1 MPSEAFEQARS
12 ERRLAAILA
21 ADVAGFS
28 RLMGEDEEG
37 TLARLKALRRE
48 VCDGSIADHRGRIVK
63 NTGDGFLAEF
73 PSVVDALHC
82 ALAVQRVMRERDRDT
97 PAPRRIEF
105 RIGINLG
112 DVIIDGGD
120 VYGDGVNIAAR
131 LEALAE
137 PGGICVSQTVLDH
150 ARGKLPFTAEDAGE
164 QRLKNIAQPVRV
176 WRISDRPREQQQETK
191 EKVTSPFASKPT
203 IAVLPFANMSGDPEQ
218 EFFADGLTE
227 DILTELSRFR
237 HLFVISRNSVF
248 VYKGKAVNVQ
258 AVAKEL
264 GVQYVVEGSVRK
276 AGNRVRITVQ
286 LIAADSDHHLWAER
300 YDREL
305 KDIFDIQD
313 EITKAI
319 TAVLPGRVEAAAH
332 ERVKRKTTDNL
343 AAWEHVLAGK
353 LLHHRSRRDDN
364 AEALQHLERAITL
377 DPGYAH
383 AHAWKACTLGQSY
396 VYGWCGDA
404 NAAGLQIME
413 ELRLAQSLDE
423 NDSDVHRILA
433 AAYLA
438 VYHDHER
445 AMHHQE
451 RALALNPNDD
461 LIVVQQGEM
470 LTWFG
475 RAEEGIDWILK
486 AMRLN
491 PYHPER
497 FWNHLGRAYFVA
509 RRYAEAAAAFA
520 KIARPDA
527 GQLAFLACC
536 RAAMDDAPGAQLSA
550 QAVLVQA
557 PNFTTAKFLA
567 TQHYK
572 HDTDREHHRALLIK
586 AGLPD

>member
-1 MPSEAFEQARS
+1 MPSEAFEQTRS

-28 RLMGEDEEG
+28 RLMGDDEEG

-48 VCDGSIADHRGRIVK
+48 VCDSSIAAHRGRIVK
-63 NTGDGFLAEF
+63 TTGDGFLVEF
-73 PSVVDALHC
+73 PSVVDALRC
-82 ALAVQRVMRERDRDT
+82 ALGVQEAMRERNRDT
-97 PAPRRIEF
+97 PARSRIEF
-105 RIGINLG
+105 RVGINLG

-150 ARGKLPFTAEDAGE
+150 ARGKLPFAAEDGGE
-164 QRLKNIAQPVRV
+164 QRLKNIAQPVHV
-176 WRISDRPREQQQETK
+176 WRISGERARET
-191 EKVTSPFASKPT
+191 TASAASPFASKPA

-305 KDIFDIQD
+305 KDIFEIQD

-343 AAWEHVLAGK
+343 AAWELVLAGK
-353 LLHHRSRRDDN
+353 LLHHRSRREEN
-364 AEALQHLERAITL
+364 ADAVKLLQRAIAL
-377 DPGYAH
+377 DPDYAH
-383 AHAWKACTLGQSY
+383 AHAWKACTLGQSF
-396 VYGWCGDA
+396 VYGWCGDV
-404 NAAGLQIME
+404 NATVAEIMD
-413 ELRLAQSLDE
+413 ELRIAQSLDE

-470 LTWFG
+470 LTWLG

-509 RRYAEAAAAFA
+509 KRYAEAAAAFA

-527 GQLAFLACC
+527 GQLAFLASC
-536 RAAMDDAPGAQLSA
+536 RAAMEDATGAAALA
-550 QAVLVQA
+550 QAVLAQA
-557 PNFTTAKFLA
+557 PNFTAANFLA

-572 HDTDREHHRALLIK
+572 RDADREHHRALLLK
-586 AGLPD
+586 AGLPA

>member
-1 MPSEAFEQARS
+1 MPTEAIEQPRS

-48 VCDGSIADHRGRIVK
+48 VCDGSIAEHRGRIVK
-63 NTGDGFLAEF
+63 TTGDGFLVEF

-82 ALAVQRVMRERDRDT
+82 ALSVQGVMRERNRDT
-97 PAPRRIEF
+97 PAARRIEF

-150 ARGKLPFTAEDAGE
+150 ARGKLPFSAEDAGE

-176 WRISDRPREQQQETK
+176 WRIAGDRVREAATNIA
-191 EKVTSPFASKPT
+191 SPFASKPT

-258 AVAKEL
+258 GVAKEL

-286 LIAADSDHHLWAER
+286 LISAVSDHHLWAER

-305 KDIFDIQD
+305 KDIFEIQD

-319 TAVLPGRVEAAAH
+319 TAVLPGRVEVAAH
-332 ERVKRKTTDNL
+332 ERAKRKTTDNL
-343 AAWEHVLAGK
+343 AAWELVLAGK

-364 AEALQHLERAITL
+364 GEAVKLLERAIAL
-377 DPGYAH
+377 DPDYAH
-383 AHAWKACTLGQSY
+383 AH
-396 VYGWCGDA
+396 
-404 NAAGLQIME
+404 
-413 ELRLAQSLDE
+413 
-423 NDSDVHRILA
+423 
-433 AAYLA
+433 
-438 VYHDHER
+438 
-445 AMHHQE
+445 
-451 RALALNPNDD
+451 
-461 LIVVQQGEM
+461 
-470 LTWFG
+470 
-475 RAEEGIDWILK
+475 
-486 AMRLN
+486 
-491 PYHPER
+491 
-497 FWNHLGRAYFVA
+497 
-509 RRYAEAAAAFA
+509 
-520 KIARPDA
+520 
-527 GQLAFLACC
+527 
-536 RAAMDDAPGAQLSA
+536 
-550 QAVLVQA
+550 
-557 PNFTTAKFLA
+557 
-567 TQHYK
+567 
-572 HDTDREHHRALLIK
+572 
-586 AGLPD
+586 

>member
-1 MPSEAFEQARS
+1 MSTEAFEQSRS

-28 RLMGEDEEG
+28 RLMGADEEG

-48 VCDGSIADHRGRIVK
+48 VCDGSIAEHRGRIVK
-63 NTGDGFLAEF
+63 TTGDGFLVEF
-73 PSVVDALHC
+73 PSVVDALRC
-82 ALAVQRVMRERDRDT
+82 ALGVQATLRERNRDT
-97 PAPRRIEF
+97 PAQDRIEF

-150 ARGKLPFTAEDAGE
+150 ARGKLPFSAEDGGE
-164 QRLKNIAQPVRV
+164 QRLKNIAQPVHV
-176 WRISDRPREQQQETK
+176 WRISSERVRET
-191 EKVTSPFASKPT
+191 TASAASPSASKPT

-264 GVQYVVEGSVRK
+264 GVQYIVEGSVRK

-343 AAWEHVLAGK
+343 AAWELVLAGK
-353 LLHHRSRRDDN
+353 LLHHRSRREEN
-364 AEALQHLERAITL
+364 AEALKHLERAIDL
-377 DPGYAH
+377 DRDYAH
-383 AHAWKACTLGQSY
+383 AHAWRACTLGQSF
-396 VYGWCGDA
+396 VYGWCADV
-404 NAAGLQIME
+404 NATVQQIME
-413 ELRLAQSLDE
+413 ELRIAQSLDE

-509 RRYAEAAAAFA
+509 KRYAEAAAAFA

-536 RAAMDDAPGAQLSA
+536 RAAMEDTTGAAALA
-550 QAVLVQA
+550 EAVLAQA
-557 PNFTTAKFLA
+557 PNFTAANFLA

-572 HDTDREHHRALLIK
+572 HEAEREHHRALLMK
-586 AGLPD
+586 AGLPA

>member
-1 MPSEAFEQARS
+1 MPSEAFEQTRS

-28 RLMGEDEEG
+28 RLMGGDDEG

-48 VCDGSIADHRGRIVK
+48 VCDVSIAEHRGRIVK
-63 NTGDGFLAEF
+63 TTGDGFLVEF
-73 PSVVDALHC
+73 PSVVDALRC
-82 ALAVQRVMRERDRDT
+82 ALGVQAALRERNRDT
-97 PAPRRIEF
+97 PAETRIEF

-120 VYGDGVNIAAR
+120 IYGDGVNIAAR
-131 LEALAE
+131 LEALAA

-176 WRISDRPREQQQETK
+176 WRILPAREGEGRA
-191 EKVTSPFASKPT
+191 PASAAPAATKPT

-286 LIAADSDHHLWAER
+286 LISADSDHHLWAER

-305 KDIFDIQD
+305 KDIFEIQD

-332 ERVKRKTTDNL
+332 ERAKRKTTDNL
-343 AAWEHVLAGK
+343 AAWELVLAGK
-353 LLHHRSRRDDN
+353 LLHHRSCREDN
-364 AEALQHLERAITL
+364 VEALKHLERAITL
-377 DPGYAH
+377 DPDYAH
-383 AHAWKACTLGQSY
+383 AHAWKACTLGQRY
-396 VYGWCGDA
+396 VYGWYADA
-404 NAAGLQIME
+404 NALAAQIMD
-413 ELRLAQSLDE
+413 ELRIAQSLDE
-423 NDSDVHRILA
+423 NDSDVHRIFA
-433 AAYLA
+433 AANLA
-438 VYHDHER
+438 VYHDHDR

-475 RAEEGIDWILK
+475 RADEGIDWILK

-509 RRYAEAAAAFA
+509 KRYAEAAAAFA

-527 GQLAFLACC
+527 GQLAFLAAC
-536 RAAMDDAPGAQLSA
+536 RAATGDAAGAATLA
-550 QAVLVQA
+550 QAVLAQA
-557 PNFTTAKFLA
+557 PNFTATNFLA

-572 HDTDREHHRALLIK
+572 HDAEREHHRALLLK
-586 AGLPD
+586 AGLPG

>member
-1 MPSEAFEQARS
+1 MSTEAFEQSRS

-28 RLMGEDEEG
+28 RLMGQDEEG
-37 TLARLKALRRE
+37 TLARLKALRRD
-48 VCDGSIADHRGRIVK
+48 VCDGAIAAHRGRTVK
-63 NTGDGFLAEF
+63 TTGDGLLVEF
-73 PSVVDALHC
+73 PSVVDALRC
-82 ALAVQRVMRERDRDT
+82 ALAMQEAMREKNRGT
-97 PAPRRIEF
+97 PAESRIEF
-105 RIGINLG
+105 RVGINLG

-164 QRLKNIAQPVRV
+164 QQLKNIAQPVRV
-176 WRISDRPREQQQETK
+176 WRITSERAREASASAGAA
-191 EKVTSPFASKPT
+191 VPVASKPT

-264 GVQYVVEGSVRK
+264 GVQYIVEGSVRK

-305 KDIFDIQD
+305 KDIFEIQD

-343 AAWEHVLAGK
+343 AAWELVLAGK
-353 LLHHRSRRDDN
+353 LMHHRARRDDN
-364 AEALQHLERAITL
+364 AEALKHLERAIAL
-377 DPGYAH
+377 DPDYAH

-396 VYGWCGDA
+396 VYGWCADA
-404 NAAGLQIME
+404 NATGLQIMD

-433 AAYLA
+433 AANLA

-475 RAEEGIDWILK
+475 RAEEGIEWILK

-509 RRYAEAAAAFA
+509 RRYAESAAAFG

-527 GQLAFLACC
+527 GQLAFLASC
-536 RAAMDDAPGAQLSA
+536 RAALEDAPGAQALA
-550 QAVLVQA
+550 QAVLAQA
-557 PNFTTAKFLA
+557 PNFTATNFLA

-572 HDTDREHHRALLIK
+572 HEGDREHHRALLLK
-586 AGLPD
+586 TGLPA

>member
-1 MPSEAFEQARS
+1 MPSEAFEQTRS

-28 RLMGEDEEG
+28 RLMGQDEEG
-37 TLARLKALRRE
+37 TLARLKALRRD
-48 VCDGSIADHRGRIVK
+48 VCDGAIAAHRGRIVK
-63 NTGDGFLAEF
+63 TTGDGFLVEF
-73 PSVVDALHC
+73 PSVVDALRC
-82 ALAVQRVMRERDRDT
+82 ALGVQAAMGERNRDT
-97 PAPRRIEF
+97 PTPQRIEF

-131 LEALAE
+131 LEALAA

-176 WRISDRPREQQQETK
+176 WRILPAREAEGRAA
-191 EKVTSPFASKPT
+191 ASAAPAAMKPT
-203 IAVLPFANMSGDPEQ
+203 VAVLPFANMSGDPEQ

-305 KDIFDIQD
+305 KDIFEIQD

-319 TAVLPGRVEAAAH
+319 TAILPGRVEAAAH
-332 ERVKRKTTDNL
+332 ERAKRKTTDNL
-343 AAWEHVLAGK
+343 AAWELVLAGK
-353 LLHHRSRRDDN
+353 LLHHRSRREDNDD
-364 AEALQHLERAITL
+364 ALKHLDRAIAL
-377 DPGYAH
+377 DSDYAH
-383 AHAWKACTLGQSY
+383 AHAWKACTLGQRY
-396 VYGWCGDA
+396 VYGWSDDA
-404 NAAGLQIME
+404 NATAAQIMD
-413 ELRLAQSLDE
+413 ELRIAQSLDD

-433 AAYLA
+433 AANLA
-438 VYHDHER
+438 VYHNHDR

-461 LIVVQQGEM
+461 LIVVQHGEM

-527 GQLAFLACC
+527 GQLAFLAAC
-536 RAAMDDAPGAQLSA
+536 RAAVDDAAGAQTLA
-550 QAVLVQA
+550 QAVLAQA
-557 PNFTTAKFLA
+557 PNFTATNCLA

-572 HDTDREHHRALLIK
+572 HDADREHHRALLLK
-586 AGLPD
+586 AGLPA